1 MKEMLKYTN
10 NLLNDKLKYIE
21 SKFSILVTLPTALT
35 VFSATYLNNFP
46 PLITALSSIAIIFS
60 LISVLYGFLAIFS
73 RRYKTKNYEKLDKKI
88 NIFYYK
94 DISKINEKNYI
105 EEIIK
110 NYPDLKGY
118 KSDNFDL
125 DLSKQIVNTSQE
137 ICQKNIFF
145 NFSII
150 FLLISLL
157 TESLAIFLLGLEIN
171 I

>member
-1 MKEMLKYTN
+1 MKDILKYTN
-10 NLLNDKLKYIE
+10 SLLNDKLKYIE

-73 RRYKTKNYEKLDKKI
+73 RRYKTKEYVKLDKKI

-94 DISKINEKNYI
+94 DISKINEKNYL

-110 NYPDLKGY
+110 NYPDLNGY

-137 ICQKNIFF
+137 IYQKNIFF
-145 NFSII
+145 NFSIV
-150 FLLISLL
+150 FLLISLI
-157 TESLAIFLLGLEIN
+157 TESLAIFLLGLGIN